1 MKRLTLISLMIMA
14 MLPILTGAGFAFDPN
29 TSRLIPTDSV
39 SIYQDGKVIGKYT
52 REAPLP
58 LGEVLACNGRCAIKS
73 NTMTMVAEDGTVFSI
88 DAGSGSRVITLM
100 KGKIHFGISDLPESI
115 VFVTPQGAISADQI
129 FLNASSGTRMLEG
142 YLAAGTE
149 SSEIG
154 VIDGGSMKVRT
165 YEGETL
171 VRPGNRLLLAQ
182 ADIGTGTGGAG
193 AGAGG
198 AAEGGFLAGMSTGT
212 MASLAAGGIVG
223 VTATG
228 LIINDF
234 TDSDGSPSSP

>member
-1 MKRLTLISLMIMA
+1 MKRLALISMMIMA

-39 SIYQDGKVIGKYT
+39 SIYQDGKVIGEYT

-58 LGEVLACNGRCAIKS
+58 LGEVLSCNGRCTIKT
-73 NTMTMVAEDGTVFSI
+73 NTMTMLAEDGTVLSM
-88 DAGSGSRVITLM
+88 DADATRRVITVL
-100 KGKIHFGISDLPESI
+100 KGRIHFGISDLPVAI
-115 VFVTPQGAISADQI
+115 VFVTPQGAVSTDQI
-129 FLNASSGTRMLEG
+129 FLHASSETRMLEG

-171 VRPGNRLLLAQ
+171 VHPGNRLLLAQ
-182 ADIGTGTGGAG
+182 ADIGTGTGGTG

-223 VTATG
+223 ITTTG